1 MKKVLLVSSSILVI
15 IIGLLGLTG
24 CTKTTNSGETKKED
38 NVEKIIALSKYD
50 YGDIKSETRTEVE
63 IRDNEICSIIQT
75 TEYETE
81 EMAKEMKDY
90 YDTVVNNDSI
100 SEVKL
105 DGNKLI
111 IISDPLK
118 AFSEIKRD
126 ENLKAEIIEWY
137 KLMGYTIVE

>member
-1 MKKVLLVSSSILVI
+1 MKKILLVSSIILVI

-24 CTKTTNSGETKKED
+24 CTKTTNSGENKKED
-38 NVEKIIALSKYD
+38 DVEKIVAMSKYE
-50 YGDIKSETRTEVE
+50 YGDIKNETRIEVE
-63 IRDNEICSIIQT
+63 IRNNEICSIIQT
-75 TEYETE
+75 TQYETE

-118 AFSEIKRD
+118 AFSDIKRD
-126 ENLKAEIIEWY
+126 ENLKAEIIKWY
-137 KLMGYTIVE
+137 KMMGYTIVE